1 MADGM
6 VRERLNIYYLLDT
19 SGSMSGQKIQQL
31 NTCMETLKSELEA
44 EGIKNNVEI
53 VVRVIEFGNN
63 DDAKWTVGS
72 AASGNKIDE
81 FIWTPLQATGAC
93 TPTSK
98 ALTLVADALNDE
110 FLGKRTLRPVII
122 LVSDG
127 VCTDGDQVY
136 VAACEKLAAKIGGV
150 ATRIAVAVQAD
161 GTAALTQLEQFA
173 SHDGETKKPFVYSV
187 ESPEDMV
194 KIIRWASIVS
204 IKSSVKT
211 GALSNAS
218 SSGQVSLP
226 DPDWI

>member
-6 VRERLNIYYLLDT
+6 VQERLNIYYLLDT

-31 NTCMETLKSELEA
+31 NTCMETLKPLLEV
-44 EGIKNNVEI
+44 EGIKQSVEI
-53 VVRVIEFGNN
+53 VVRVVEFGSN

-72 AASGNKIDE
+72 AASGDKIDE

-98 ALTLVADALNDE
+98 ALNLVADALNEE

-122 LVSDG
+122 LLSDG
-127 VCTDGDQVY
+127 ECTDSDQVY
-136 VAACEKLAAKIGGV
+136 VAACDKLAAKIEGV
-150 ATRIAVAVQAD
+150 ATRIAVGVD
-161 GTAALTQLEQFA
+161 GANVAQLERFA
-173 SHDGETKKPFVYSV
+173 SCDGVTKKPLVYVAKNVEEMVQILRWTSV
-187 ESPEDMV
+187 
-194 KIIRWASIVS
+194 VS

-218 SSGQVSLP
+218 KSGQVSLP